1 MMATGD
7 ALPGTPSDEVPDILA
22 SGDSGI
28 DNLFLSLGRRHPDGA
43 DADYL
48 RWHSL
53 DHRPEQHRLPGLR
66 ASLRVVSTP
75 ACRAARAA
83 SVGEY
88 DAVDH
93 VMQYFFSDA
102 GALEGFGELSMA
114 LRDAGRSPFIL
125 PPVARGVYKVAVRAA
140 ASRVRVGADV
150 LPWLPV
156 RGIYLILVDS
166 GNPSPS
172 LLGVEGVA
180 GVWGASSISSAYAST
195 EAGQQ
200 LSLCFLDADP
210 VATAERLR
218 PLLEAHWQ
226 ASGAR
231 PLLAAP
237 FYAVTPYEWERY
249 LP

>member
-1 MMATGD
+1 MDSDNT
-7 ALPGTPSDEVPDILA
+7 LPGTPSDQVPEILRT
-22 SGDSGI
+22 GESGI
-28 DNLFLSLGRRHPDGA
+28 QTLFLSLARRHPDGA

-88 DAVDH
+88 DEVDH
-93 VMQYFFSDA
+93 VMHYFFAGTSDLADFLELSDA
-102 GALEGFGELSMA
+102 
-114 LRDAGRSPFIL
+114 LRNAGRSPFIL
-125 PPVARGVYKVAVRAA
+125 PPVARGVYKVSSRQAAPRA
-140 ASRVRVGADV
+140 RVGADV
-150 LPWLPV
+150 LPWLPM
-156 RGIYLILVDS
+156 RGVYVLIEQGEAPELPLPD
-166 GNPSPS
+166 
-172 LLGVEGVA
+172 VEGVA
-180 GVWGASSISSAYAST
+180 GVWRADSADSPYASI
-195 EAGQQ
+195 ESGQQ

-210 VATAERLR
+210 VATAGRLA
-218 PLLEAHWQ
+218 PLLESRWRTFAVQ
-226 ASGAR
+226 

-237 FYAVTPYEWERY
+237 FQVISPYEWERY